1 MIVPRPTATTC
12 MATDP
17 AVSIDGDF
25 QLQPIELGLR
35 GEISEAIVL
44 GRGELQ
50 ERARRLTVMGVHA
63 SLLATC
69 ILLSAC
75 TAGSSV
81 SVGPDRCAKG
91 GGNASISWVDVF
103 KLEGITYSA
112 DLARGSLGKEDLGSK
127 FGKTRCKLAD
137 VVTDPGYDIRD
148 GDATFLAPGTAVYE
162 VQGYEPWFRLA
173 ARLDG
178 RWVLY
183 EADGVP
189 GAEFGDDL
197 LDIEAKVSYI
207 SINSPQDGTTELA
220 AIRGEDRVRPLVEM
234 LLEAPVDQDRNP
246 PEEEYDDQVFL
257 EIHLNDRTSSS
268 LNLYPESKLTSRGV
282 MVPDAFIV
290 AIRDAV
296 TSASS

>member
-1 MIVPRPTATTC
+1 M
-12 MATDP
+12 
-17 AVSIDGDF
+17 
-25 QLQPIELGLR
+25 GLC
-35 GEISEAIVL
+35 
-44 GRGELQ
+44 
-50 ERARRLTVMGVHA
+50 A

-75 TAGSSV
+75 TADSPV
-81 SVGPDRCAKG
+81 SVGPDGCAKG
-91 GGNASISWVDVF
+91 GGTAVISWVNVI

-112 DLARGSLGKEDLGSK
+112 DFGAQGSLGKEDLGSK

-137 VVTDPGYDIRD
+137 VVTDPQYDLRD
-148 GDATFLAPGTAVYE
+148 GDATFLEPGTPVYE
-162 VQGYEPWFRLA
+162 VQGYELWFRLA

-183 EADGVP
+183 EADRVP

-197 LDIEAKVSYI
+197 LDIRGKVTYI
-207 SINSPQDGTTELA
+207 SINSPKDGTTELA
-220 AIRGEDRVRPLVEM
+220 VIRGEDRVGPLVEM

-268 LNLYPESKLTSRGV
+268 LNLYPESKLLSRGI

-290 AIRDAV
+290 AIRDAM